1 MNVNEDYAGIYDYRG
16 SQDGRF
22 RRKRTLTTNVE
33 QFLTR
38 SSRIRAKRMA
48 VENAY
53 EENAAAAVSP
63 AEQAENLVS
72 LLSVMQDS
80 DPEFDATE
88 FLKVSWTG
96 LTRSKT
102 FFPEFGVIYSQL
114 PSPRFSTR
122 RR

>member
-33 QFLTR
+33 QLLTR
-38 SSRIRAKRMA
+38 SSRIRSKRN
-48 VENAY
+48 VESTNAL
-53 EENAAAAVSP
+53 NDNGAVSP

-72 LLSVMQDS
+72 LLTVMQDS

-88 FLKVSWTG
+88 FLKVWRDPVGRQMDSSIAT
-96 LTRSKT
+96 
-102 FFPEFGVIYSQL
+102 
-114 PSPRFSTR
+114 
-122 RR
+122 